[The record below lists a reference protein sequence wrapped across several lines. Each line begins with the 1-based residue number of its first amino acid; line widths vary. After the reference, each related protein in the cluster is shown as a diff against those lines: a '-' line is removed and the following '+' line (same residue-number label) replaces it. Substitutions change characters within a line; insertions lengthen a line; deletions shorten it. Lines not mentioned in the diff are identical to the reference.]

1 MSMWK
6 EFKDFALK
14 GNVVDLAVGVIIGSA
29 FGKIVTSLVNDMIM
43 PMLGRL
49 TGNID
54 LTAMEWVINDTTD
67 PVLSMKYGQF
77 LQNVLDF
84 LIISFTIFLAIRLL
98 SKLKKKEEKK
108 PEPPKPSKEELLLTE
123 IRDILKGQIEQLPS

>member
-1 MSMWK
+1 MWK

-98 SKLKKKEEKK
+98 LPRKIPQRLYHQSPYILFYYQLF
-108 PEPPKPSKEELLLTE
+108 SLLVLLTN
-123 IRDILKGQIEQLPS
+123 LQYYYMQ